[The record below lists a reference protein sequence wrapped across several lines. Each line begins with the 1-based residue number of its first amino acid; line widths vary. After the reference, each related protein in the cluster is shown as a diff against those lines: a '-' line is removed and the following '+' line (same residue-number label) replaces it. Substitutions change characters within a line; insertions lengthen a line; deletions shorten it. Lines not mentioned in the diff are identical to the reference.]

1 MYIFLVKFIIYMCIC
16 VYIFM
21 DGAVV
26 DGRYVNVWTRFRG
39 RIFVD
44 EVFNLTRGFVDEI
57 SWTKSCGWF

>member
-1 MYIFLVKFIIYMCIC
+1 
-16 VYIFM
+16 M

-57 SWTKSCGWF
+57 SWMKSCGWF